1 MKMQIKVSIMSMLL
15 PLLIGLGQP
24 AIAQAESSSGTLL
37 AAAGLAG
44 PQAAPLSYEQQIEE
58 LSAQTGLSL
67 VALKRMPDLVQFLIA
82 NDLGSTIQRN
92 GQKII
97 LAKYGIPMLLVNGK
111 RYSWEYVK
119 KHIPVD
125 ETGRMIN
132 HTYSPQGIIQI
143 GTSSPTGGPSN
154 SKPHSGGG
162 LGAPDHV
169 AYDRAGI
176 EDEWKDRW
184 KKFQAENPNPQS
196 EDKCVA
202 TAYLNKFVVV
212 FFYENEPKTHYDE
225 KGREV
230 FATKLKDRV
239 LYYLEKLFK
248 LNPGFSLSAVH
259 QSMIDWN
266 KRLKILFPDGSP
278 LPNDCANQL
287 SEIHTVLI
295 SAYHLAT
302 VALQMGW
309 IENQGTGEA
318 FVDTNIKP
326 NFEPP
331 VTQGAS
337 QDAICQQNNTLL
349 QRLKTFNP
357 WLGKQISIQLEAPHT
372 STTHTGIQPMK
383 DEPSAK
389 ILMQSIIIELGL
401 KNGTVEFAWSSIDVE
416 IEPARENGETTDPNT
431 GETVPIIEPAIT
443 GKMRVLQV
451 TKAPFTLAELKKAV
465 RKQQLILHPDK
476 TKNYLEPC
484 KSQLIEMNRVL
495 SELQQAA
502 EQMGLQ

>member
-58 LSAQTGLSL
+58 LSAQTGLSV

-82 NDLGSTIQRN
+82 NDLGPIIQRN

-143 GTSSPTGGPSN
+143 GPSN

-162 LGAPDHV
+162 LGGPDHV

-184 KKFQAENPNPQS
+184 KKFEATIPTYQVGNICPQL
-196 EDKCVA
+196 V
-202 TAYLNKFVVV
+202 YLNKFVVV

-259 QSMIDWN
+259 QSMIDW
-266 KRLKILFPDGSP
+266 KQRLKTLFPDGNP

-309 IENQGTGEA
+309 IENQGAGEA
-318 FVDTNIKP
+318 FVDTSIQP
-326 NFEPP
+326 NFELP
-331 VTQGAS
+331 VMQGLS
-337 QDAICQQNNTLL
+337 QDAICQQTKILL
-349 QRLKTFNP
+349 ERLKTFNP
-357 WLGKQISIQLEAPHT
+357 WLGTQMGINLEAPHA
-372 STTHTGIQPMK
+372 STIHTGIQPMK

-389 ILMQSIIIELGL
+389 TLMQSIITELGL
-401 KNGTVEFAWSSIDVE
+401 NNGTVEFAWNSIDVE
-416 IEPARENGETTDPNT
+416 IEPEREIGETTDPNT
-431 GETVPIIEPAIT
+431 GKTVPIIKPAIT

-451 TKAPFTLAELKKAV
+451 TKAPFTLAELRKAV

-476 TKNYLEPC
+476 TQNYPGPC
-484 KSQLIEMNRVL
+484 KSQLTELNRML